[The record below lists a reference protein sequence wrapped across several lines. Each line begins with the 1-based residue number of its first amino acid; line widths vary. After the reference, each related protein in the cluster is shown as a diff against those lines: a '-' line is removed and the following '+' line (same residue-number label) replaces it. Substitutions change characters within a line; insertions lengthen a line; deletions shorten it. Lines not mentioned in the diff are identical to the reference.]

1 MTQKGKNMTEL
12 LTKQKLID
20 FKENFDSNNID
31 HIKQLLYLVILDQA
45 LPEDQKITDF
55 ISELLSYCNDDKICK
70 QEIVDPIE
78 PWETEKRELI
88 SEFFSPVLQYLYF
101 N

>member
-1 MTQKGKNMTEL
+1 MTEL
-12 LTKQKLID
+12 LTKQELIN

-55 ISELLSYCNDDKICK
+55 ISELLSCCNDDKICK
-70 QEIVDPIE
+70 QEIIDPIE
-78 PWETEKRELI
+78 AWDIGNRELI
-88 SEFFSPVLQYLYF
+88 PEFFSPVLQYLYF
-101 N
+101 D